1 MVQLKSKI
9 VSSKQEVDLLED
21 ELDEDDEKN
30 ENNEEGG
37 GEEDVKREKK
47 HKWTKLLGNKKQ
59 I

>member
-1 MVQLKSKI
+1 